1 MPEVYCQVLN
11 RKVDGGYCAF
21 VCELP
26 EAEKKI
32 FYNPVRGIY
41 AECDFCEDIPEPEQ
55 ARKIIP
61 RVTKKSELE
70 NPEDTLRIPQSVI
83 RKVINALQEE
93 EK

>member
-26 EAEKKI
+26 ETEKKI

-41 AECDFCEDIPEPEQ
+41 AECNFCEDIPESKPV
-55 ARKIIP
+55 RKTISTVI
-61 RVTKKSELE
+61 KKSELE
-70 NPEDTLRIPQSVI
+70 NPENTLRIPQSVI
-83 RKVINALQEE
+83 LKLITVLEGD
-93 EK
+93 K